1 VLAGAGVTADSY
13 DIVAPDP
20 EGNGQ
25 RRAAKL
31 AIERSGVDINDI
43 VHVNAHATSTPA
55 GDGAEAKW
63 IGALLGDDTVVSAN
77 KSMTGHLLGAAGAI
91 ESIAT
96 ILSVMNDVVA
106 PTINLQDIDDDVTVD
121 VPTEVRKLHIPA
133 ALNDSFG
140 FGGHNVA
147 LLFRKA

>member
-1 VLAGAGVTADSY
+1 VIGGAGVTADSY

-20 EGNGQ
+20 DGNGQ
-25 RRAAKL
+25 RRAARL
-31 AIERSGVDINDI
+31 AIERAGIDIDEI

-55 GDGAEAKW
+55 GDGAEARW
-63 IGALLGDDTVVSAN
+63 IGALLGEDTVVTAN

-91 ESIAT
+91 ETIAT
-96 ILSVMNDVVA
+96 ILTVQNDIVP
-106 PTINLQDIDDDVTVD
+106 PTINLFDIDDQVQVD
-121 VPTEVRKLHIPA
+121 VPREARKMSVPA

-147 LLFRKA
+147 LLIRKV